1 MCIRDR
7 SSSGAGFHIKGT
19 DASII
24 DKSQGSHLKLVGSV
38 AGVSTPA
45 KFTNTYSMSFP
56 GVGHWMP
63 VSPQNSEKL
72 SGTEDWTVEAWV
84 YPTQRQSYSV
94 IISCGSSFALALGM
108 ISGNFNVYSNVAG
121 GFADTVVDHGTYDIQ
136 ANQWTHVAA
145 TRYNGIWYAYVD
157 GTLRYTRNY
166 NNEVTHVMNETTQ
179 YTIGALDGY
188 ASFTGNERWFGNIQD
203 VRITKGLARY
213 TSNFTPPTEPFK
225 G

>member
-1 MCIRDR
+1 ME
-7 SSSGAGFHIKGT
+7 
-19 DASII
+19 
-24 DKSQGSHLKLVGSV
+24 SV
-38 AGVSTPA
+38 
-45 KFTNTYSMSFP
+45 
-56 GVGHWMP
+56 
-63 VSPQNSEKL
+63 KL

-94 IISCGSSFALALGM
+94 VVSCGSSFALALGM

-121 GFADTVVDHGTYDIQ
+121 GFSDTIVNHGTYDIA
-136 ANQWTHVAA
+136 ANQWTHLAA
-145 TRYNGIWYAYVD
+145 TRYNGIWYTYVD

-166 NNEVTHVMNETTQ
+166 TNEVNHVMNETTQ

-188 ASFTGNERWFGNIQD
+188 SSFSGNERWYGNVQD

-213 TSNFTPPTEPFK
+213 TSNFTAPTAPLE